1 MHLSNNNYSTAEIIA
16 MLERKELQINRDY
29 QRGSRLW
36 PSGARSYFIE
46 TILEKFP
53 FPKIYFYEVYDR
65 IQGQPRR
72 ELVDG
77 QQRVFTIQ
85 DFRKDVFAISGESRF
100 KGLKFSDLDEEQ
112 TADFMS
118 YTVSVD
124 VIRNATRAEILQM
137 FRRMNA
143 YTLPLNAAEKRHSTF
158 QGNFKWFVN
167 DISKELSEFFSKFG
181 VFTDRQVI
189 RMADAELISEIVL
202 SMENGIISTKPA
214 DLNYLYKGYDNTV
227 PIPDIDFHERIVE
240 AVREITSFQSL
251 ENSYLMK
258 PYALH
263 MLVVAIMHLKCHIPA
278 LAKQLVL
285 QYPDRLGI
293 IGPRTEDRLIALA
306 QAHEAK
312 ESEGPYSEYVWG
324 CQAGTNRAGRR
335 LARLKGVLAALGN
348 PVDAVLDENLADLLP

>member
-1 MHLSNNNYSTAEIIA
+1 MHLGNNNYSIAEIIA
-16 MLERKELQINRDY
+16 MLERKELEINRDY

-65 IQGQPRR
+65 IKGELRR

-85 DFRKDVFAISGESRF
+85 DFRKDVFAVSGESKY

-167 DISKELSEFFSKFG
+167 DISMELSEFFSKFG

-189 RMADAELISEIVL
+189 RMADAELISEIIL
-202 SMENGIISTKPA
+202 SMENGIVSTTPA
-214 DLNYLYKGYDNTV
+214 DLNLLYKTYD
-227 PIPDIDFHERIVE
+227 DIVLSLDQDYHKQIVE
-240 AVREITSFQSL
+240 AVREITRFRSL

-263 MLVVAIMHLKCHIPA
+263 TLIVAMIHLKHRLPA
-278 LAKQLVL
+278 LEKQLVL
-285 QYPDRLGI
+285 RYSDQLGI
-293 IGPRTEDRLIALA
+293 VGPRTEDRLVALA

-312 ESEGPYSEYVWG
+312 ESEGPYSEYYWG

-335 LARLKGVLAALGN
+335 LARLKGVLDALGN
-348 PVDAVLDENLADLLP
+348 PIDTVLDENLADLLP

>member
-1 MHLSNNNYSTAEIIA
+1 MHLSNNNYSIAEIIA
-16 MLERKELQINRDY
+16 MLERRELQINRAY
-29 QRGSRLW
+29 QRGSILW
-36 PSGARSYFIE
+36 PSGARSYFVD

-65 IQGQPRR
+65 INGELRR

-85 DFRKDVFAISGESRF
+85 DFRKDVFAISGESKF
-100 KGLKFSDLDEEQ
+100 KGLKFSDLNEEQ

-124 VIRNATRAEILQM
+124 VIRNATRGEILQM

-143 YTLPLNAAEKRHSTF
+143 YTLPLNEAEKRHSTF
-158 QGNFKWFVN
+158 QGEFKWFVN
-167 DISKELSEFFSKFG
+167 DISKELSEFFFKFG
-181 VFTDRQVI
+181 VFTNRQVI

-202 SMENGIISTKPA
+202 SMENGIINNKPA
-214 DLNYLYKGYDNTV
+214 DLNSLYKKYDNNALARDTDLHKRIIETV
-227 PIPDIDFHERIVE
+227 RD
-240 AVREITSFQSL
+240 ITSFRSL

-263 MLVVAIMHLKCHIPA
+263 MLVVAIMHLKCRIPA
-278 LAKQLVL
+278 LEEQLVL
-285 QYPDRLGI
+285 RYPDRLGI
-293 IGPRTEDRLIALA
+293 VGPRIEDRLITLA

-312 ESEGPYSEYVWG
+312 ESEGPHSEYVWG

-348 PVDAVLDENLADLLP
+348 PVDNVLDANLAALLP